1 MSINSYHIW
10 LQQYSHELSIA
21 FPRVWW
27 LFYHVHD
34 LVHKLY
40 AVTLWFHSVPPLSG
54 QIHYLYIPC
63 IMLWPCKFLA
73 VTLWCTTFEWS
84 EICHRFYIPPPLN
97 MSPFKCTYVMYHPHD
112 IYGLFYLILIL
123 GLASNA
129 LQWCSTF
136 EWSETFWALWQ
147 LLMHCLFMKWP
158 FDPWSL
164 MNFGFVLPYSYSGP
178 GIHWCTTLE
187 WSETHWTQVTS
198 VSIHT

>member
-1 MSINSYHIW
+1 
-10 LQQYSHELSIA
+10 
-21 FPRVWW
+21 
-27 LFYHVHD
+27 
-34 LVHKLY
+34 
-40 AVTLWFHSVPPLSG
+40 
-54 QIHYLYIPC
+54 
-63 IMLWPCKFLA
+63 MLWPCKFLA
-73 VTLWCTTFEWS
+73 CWDPVTLWCTTFEWS
-84 EICHRFYIPPPLN
+84 ETCHRFYIPPPLN

-158 FDPWSL
+158 FEPWSL
-164 MNFGFVLPYSYSGP
+164 MNFCVVLPYSYSGP

-187 WSETHWTQVTS
+187 WSDWDTLNTGYICVYPYLTS
-198 VSIHT
+198 ITLPSFWWHFWVVVNLPPLHSWWYPSLMCVEI